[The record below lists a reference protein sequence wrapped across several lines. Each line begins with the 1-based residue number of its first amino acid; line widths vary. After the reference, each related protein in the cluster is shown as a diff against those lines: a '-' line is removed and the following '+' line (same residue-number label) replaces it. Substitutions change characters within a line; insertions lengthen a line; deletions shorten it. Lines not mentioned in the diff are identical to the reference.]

1 MFSVCYATE
10 DFPPFR
16 KNLWRFGNEGAARSL
31 RKDPWLECWWVRY
44 ADAVGGIRREKAGVK
59 SAAVKLYQKRK
70 TEILEGKKLPE
81 QLQGRVVR
89 FAEIADDA
97 LAYCRAINQ
106 GQQFDAYRIGRLKDE
121 FGNYAAE
128 IPIEAL
134 REWFSEQEWQPGT
147 HNRYKSTLSL
157 MFRLAKT
164 IQMTMRYAHLAPAHK
179 FCRKAGSGVADG
191 STNGHQN

>member
-1 MFSVCYATE
+1 MFSVCHATE

-16 KNLWRFGNEGAARSL
+16 KNLWRFGNEGAAWSL

-59 SAAVKLYQKRK
+59 RAAVKLYQKRK

-147 HNRYKSTLSL
+147 HNR
-157 MFRLAKT
+157 
-164 IQMTMRYAHLAPAHK
+164 
-179 FCRKAGSGVADG
+179 
-191 STNGHQN
+191 